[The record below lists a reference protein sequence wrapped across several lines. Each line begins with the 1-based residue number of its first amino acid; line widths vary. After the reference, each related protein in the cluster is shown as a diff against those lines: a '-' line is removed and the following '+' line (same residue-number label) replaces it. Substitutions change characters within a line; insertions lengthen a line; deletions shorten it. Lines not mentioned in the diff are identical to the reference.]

1 MTATAK
7 LEGAP
12 TLVQNAVDG
21 VAEELHHGVG
31 GSTQGDL
38 GQLGTAKFLHVS
50 ENLNQIER
58 HLRPSVSSLNLEPAT
73 ALPWRGLLC
82 LDHPSCAFRA
92 PSQAGL
98 LWSHGRHGTGAKDGE
113 GLRMSESSRSTTSI
127 YHTHCKSYIATLHAT
142 TLTFL
147 VLLARC
153 ASKIVSYR
161 SFKAIAEASCVLI
174 AL

>member
-58 HLRPSVSSLNLEPAT
+58 QWLEAICIVIEP
-73 ALPWRGLLC
+73 
-82 LDHPSCAFRA
+82 
-92 PSQAGL
+92 
-98 LWSHGRHGTGAKDGE
+98 GTCY
-113 GLRMSESSRSTTSI
+113 STPV
-127 YHTHCKSYIATLHAT
+127 A
-142 TLTFL
+142 
-147 VLLARC
+147 
-153 ASKIVSYR
+153 
-161 SFKAIAEASCVLI
+161 
-174 AL
+174 